1 MSMVSMKVDVTIT
14 DEDMD
19 RITIYSLK
27 DAYKFNAGYNTID
40 NSEER
45 IEPDYA
51 FLRSVD
57 HVLEYFL
64 NHNQRMIW
72 EIEKRAIHEQ
82 EGTNPPHV
90 ED

>member
-1 MSMVSMKVDVTIT
+1 MSMMKVDVTLS

-19 RITIYSLK
+19 RITIHSLK

-72 EIEKRAIHEQ
+72 EKEKALIHEQ
-82 EGTNPPHV
+82 EGTTPPNV
-90 ED
+90 EV